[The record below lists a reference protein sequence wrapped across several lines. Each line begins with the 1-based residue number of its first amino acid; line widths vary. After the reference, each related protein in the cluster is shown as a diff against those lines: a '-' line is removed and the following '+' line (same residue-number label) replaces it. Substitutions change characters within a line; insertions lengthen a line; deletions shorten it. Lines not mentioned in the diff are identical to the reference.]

1 MKSNTSNQVVSADKL
16 NTGFVTEGSVTFFP
30 APHPAIP
37 FGPSAG
43 LKSVPNEDPA
53 LTIFR
58 RVYPKFERKKQPTEL
73 LQTSVPR
80 NTSFLDDVITQK
92 NGFVNTV
99 IDAYNKHRAL
109 IIRPDDVWL
118 AILVQFNFFV
128 NGNAELLRKN
138 FVSHEGKEKLTVKAV
153 GTRHSVDFA
162 ALSAQMTMLME
173 TKIVDPDLRE
183 WIMPT
188 FSTTSATDRTIYA
201 MVMMAS
207 MKAYFSYK
215 FSLDCG
221 IPRVTLEGTKKD
233 WEDIASRLEKL
244 ENYGEDAK
252 SWYRV
257 LQPVI
262 SRFISAYDD
271 PNSPELRNFW
281 NKVAHYEGGGS
292 GPTYLSGWITAFCF
306 FSEKGSRVAQLMGG
320 QLVLDGVS
328 YPKIDSQDVPVGFA
342 EVDVEL
348 DDNGEK
354 FETTIIAGSI
364 GSQICMSTSSVRD
377 AIRPLPAWWYM
388 IMEEV
393 TPDKMFLDYGF

>member
-1 MKSNTSNQVVSADKL
+1 MESNTSNQVEL
-16 NTGFVTEGSVTFFP
+16 NTGFVAEGSVTFFP
-30 APHPAIP
+30 ASHPAVP
-37 FGPSAG
+37 FDPSAG

-58 RVYPKFERKKQPTEL
+58 RIYPTFKRKKQPTEL

-80 NTSFLDDVITQK
+80 NTSFLDDVIPRS
-92 NGFVNTV
+92 NGFVHTV
-99 IDAYNKHRAL
+99 IDAYNTHRAL

-138 FVSHEGKEKLTVKAV
+138 FVSHEEKEKLTVTAV

-162 ALSAQMTMLME
+162 ALCRQMTLLME
-173 TKIVDPDLRE
+173 SKDY
-183 WIMPT
+183 
-188 FSTTSATDRTIYA
+188 RTIYA

-215 FSLDCG
+215 CCLYCG

-233 WEDIASRLEKL
+233 WEAIASRLEKL
-244 ENYGEDAK
+244 EDYGEDAK

-257 LQPVI
+257 LRPVI
-262 SRFISAYDD
+262 SRASRTSGD
-271 PNSPELRNFW
+271 
-281 NKVAHYEGGGS
+281 KVAHYEGGGS

-306 FSEKGSRVAQLMGG
+306 FTEKGSLVAQLTGK

-354 FETTIIAGSI
+354 FETMIIAGSI

-388 IMEEV
+388 IMEDV
-393 TPDKMFLDYGF
+393 TPDKMFPHDEF

>member
-1 MKSNTSNQVVSADKL
+1 MKSNQVVSADKS
-16 NTGFVTEGSVTFFP
+16 NTGFVAEGSVTFFP
-30 APHPAIP
+30 APHPAVP
-37 FGPSAG
+37 FDPSAG
-43 LKSVPNEDPA
+43 LKSVPNEEPA

-80 NTSFLDDVITQK
+80 NTSFLDDVIPRK

-99 IDAYNKHRAL
+99 IDAYNTHRAL

-138 FVSHEGKEKLTVKAV
+138 FVSHEGKEKLTVTAV
-153 GTRHSVDFA
+153 GNRHSVDFA
-162 ALSAQMTMLME
+162 ALSAQMTVLME
-173 TKIVDPDLRE
+173 SKIVDPDLRE

-215 FSLDCG
+215 FCLMCG

-233 WEDIASRLEKL
+233 WEEIATRLEKL
-244 ENYGEDAK
+244 KDYGEDAE

-257 LQPVI
+257 LRPVI
-262 SRFISAYDD
+262 SRFVSAYDD

-306 FSEKGSRVAQLMGG
+306 FSEEGSRVAHDTGH

-348 DDNGEK
+348 DDNGEN
-354 FETTIIAGSI
+354 FETTIIAGSV
-364 GSQICMSTSSVRD
+364 GSQICMSPSSVRD
-377 AIRPLPAWWYM
+377 AIRPLSAWWYM
-388 IMEEV
+388 IMEDL
-393 TPDKMFLDYGF
+393 PDKR

>member
-16 NTGFVTEGSVTFFP
+16 NTGFVTEGSVTFSP
-30 APHPAIP
+30 APHPPIP
-37 FGPSAG
+37 FDPSAG

-58 RVYPKFERKKQPTEL
+58 CVYPKFERKKQPTEL
-73 LQTSVPR
+73 LQTSVSR

-99 IDAYNKHRAL
+99 IDAYNTHRAL

-138 FVSHEGKEKLTVKAV
+138 FVSHEGKEKLTVTAV
-153 GTRHSVDFA
+153 GNRHSVDFA
-162 ALSAQMTMLME
+162 ALSAQMTLLME
-173 TKIVDPDLRE
+173 RKIVDPDLRE

-215 FSLDCG
+215 FSLRCG

-233 WEDIASRLEKL
+233 WEEMASRLEKL
-244 ENYGEDAK
+244 EDYGEDAK

-257 LQPVI
+257 LWPVI

-271 PNSPELRNFW
+271 PNSPELRDFW
-281 NKVAHYEGGGS
+281 NKVAHFEGGGS

-306 FSEKGSRVAQLMGG
+306 FSEKGSRVAQLTGK

-328 YPKIDSQDVPVGFA
+328 YPMIDSQDVPVGFA

-354 FETTIIAGSI
+354 FETTIIAGSV
-364 GSQICMSTSSVRD
+364 GSQICMGTSSVRD
-377 AIRPLPAWWYM
+377 AIRPLPAWWYA

-393 TPDKMFLDYGF
+393 KPDKMHRLR

>member
-1 MKSNTSNQVVSADKL
+1 VA
-16 NTGFVTEGSVTFFP
+16 EGSVTFFP
-30 APHPAIP
+30 APHPAVP
-37 FGPSAG
+37 FGPSTG
-43 LKSVPNEDPA
+43 LKSVPSEDPA
-53 LTIFR
+53 LTMFR
-58 RVYPKFERKKQPTEL
+58 RIYPTFERKKQPMEL
-73 LQTSVPR
+73 LQTSVSR
-80 NTSFLDDVITQK
+80 NTSFLDDVIPLG
-92 NGFVNTV
+92 NGFVHTV
-99 IDAYNKHRAL
+99 TEAYNSHRAL

-138 FVSHEGKEKLTVKAV
+138 FVSHEGKEKLTITSV
-153 GTRHSVDFA
+153 GNRHSVDFA
-162 ALSAQMTMLME
+162 ALSRQMTLLME
-173 TKIVDPDLRE
+173 SKIVDPHLRE

-188 FSTTSATDRTIYA
+188 FSTTSATDTTIYA

-215 FSLDCG
+215 FSLMCG

-233 WEDIASRLEKL
+233 WEEIASRLEKL
-244 ENYGEDAK
+244 EDYGEDAK

-257 LQPVI
+257 LRPVI
-262 SRFISAYDD
+262 SRFVSAYDD
-271 PNSPELRNFW
+271 PNSLELRDFW
-281 NKVAHYEGGGS
+281 KKVAHYEGGGS

-306 FSEKGSRVAQLMGG
+306 FSEKGSRVARRMGNQLA
-320 QLVLDGVS
+320 LDGVS

-354 FETTIIAGSI
+354 IETTIIAGSI

-377 AIRPLPAWWYM
+377 VIRPLPAWWYM
-388 IMEEV
+388 IMKEV
-393 TPDKMFLDYGF
+393 APDPHDEF

>member
-1 MKSNTSNQVVSADKL
+1 MA
-16 NTGFVTEGSVTFFP
+16 EGSVTFFP
-30 APHPAIP
+30 APHLAVP
-37 FGPSAG
+37 FDPSAG

-53 LTIFR
+53 MTIFHR
-58 RVYPKFERKKQPTEL
+58 IYPTFERKKQPTEL
-73 LQTSVPR
+73 LQTSVSR
-80 NTSFLDDVITQK
+80 NTSFLDDVIPRG
-92 NGFVNTV
+92 NGFVHT
-99 IDAYNKHRAL
+99 IIEAYNEHRAL

-153 GTRHSVDFA
+153 GNRYSVDFA
-162 ALSAQMTMLME
+162 ALSAQMTLLME
-173 TKIVDPDLRE
+173 SKIVDPDLRE

-188 FSTTSATDRTIYA
+188 FSTTSTTDTTIYA

-215 FSLDCG
+215 FSLLCG

-233 WEDIASRLEKL
+233 WEEIATRLEKL
-244 ENYGEDAK
+244 EDYGKDAK

-262 SRFISAYDD
+262 SRFVNAYDD
-271 PNSPELRNFW
+271 PDSPELRNFW

-306 FSEKGSRVAQLMGG
+306 FSEKGSRVAHRTGH

-354 FETTIIAGSI
+354 FETMIIAGSI

-388 IMEEV
+388 IMEDV
-393 TPDKMFLDYGF
+393 TPDKMFPHDEF